1 MLILKAKLKI
11 KVKMRKT
18 KFLCLLGLIWYI
30 STDSRKTAFIFA
42 ISLNLSLQS
51 QIFLSMC
58 THIHITHFFLFSQKH
73 VYFWRECFTSLSVWE
88 QKWSN
93 AGSLQFHFHNRI
105 LLFWN
110 DLFLNKEKC
119 KELGTQTEVP
129 SHQRLSIVSWITCDG
144 WDLWIRICVK
154 RFTTY

>member
-1 MLILKAKLKI
+1 MHFLSYQKSFYTRKI
-11 KVKMRKT
+11 VNIHICHFFEIGL
-18 KFLCLLGLIWYI
+18 FLYTCNVHVHIYKQWIHFCLLAL
-30 STDSRKTAFIFA
+30 T
-42 ISLNLSLQS
+42 
-51 QIFLSMC
+51 
-58 THIHITHFFLFSQKH
+58 FLFSKREF
-73 VYFWRECFTSLSVWE
+73 YFLWAWE
-88 QKWSN
+88 QKWKDE
-93 AGSLQFHFHNRI
+93 GPLQFHFHNRI

-119 KELGTQTEVP
+119 KELGTQTKVP